1 MQKYGCTY
9 TKDIY
14 LTTSTKRNRM
24 PSLAVRVLLN
34 HTEGK
39 RDRPR
44 ETSATSLHRIPMAI
58 SMTSYPKIFHSH
70 FECRSDPEFSS
81 SPRPEKAGTGRFAA
95 CASSIHVG
103 ATSHGLSS
111 LIYRFPPNFVRQ
123 LNTKARRN
131 CSNIG
136 VAQVVA
142 ASWSN
147 NTAAARVPSPAAAN
161 AVDAAAAAATATA
174 ESVPVTPLEELQAGT
189 DLPVVDNF
197 ESSQDV
203 QLKDLDLKE
212 ASFLSFDGS
221 LAIHAGER
229 LGRGIVTDAITTPI
243 VNTSAYFFKKT
254 SELIDFKEKRR
265 ASFEYGRYGNP
276 TTVVAEEK
284 ISALE
289 GAESTLI
296 MASGMCASTVM
307 LMALVPA
314 GGHMVTTTDCYRK
327 TRIFIEA
334 ILPKMGITATVI
346 DPADMKGLESALEK
360 HKVSLFF
367 TESPTNPFL
376 RCVDIKLVSD
386 LCHRKGAL
394 VCIDGTFA
402 TPLNQKA
409 LALGADLILH
419 SATKFIGGHN
429 DVLAGCISGPLN
441 LISEIRN
448 LHHILGGALNSN
460 AAYLIIRGMKTL
472 HLRVQQ
478 QNSTAQRMAELLEAH
493 PKVNRVYYPG
503 LSSHPEHQVAKQQ
516 MTGFGGVVSFEVD
529 GDLMKTIKF
538 VDSLKIP
545 YIAPSFG
552 GCESIV
558 DQPAIM
564 SYWDLSQSERAK
576 YGILDNLVRFSFGVE
591 DFEDLKVD
599 ILQALETI

>member
-1 MQKYGCTY
+1 M
-9 TKDIY
+9 
-14 LTTSTKRNRM
+14 
-24 PSLAVRVLLN
+24 AVSSSQCLRVL
-34 HTEGK
+34 
-39 RDRPR
+39 
-44 ETSATSLHRIPMAI
+44 S
-58 SMTSYPKIFHSH
+58 HSPSSPS
-70 FECRSDPEFSS
+70 FECRSDPDYSGSARFEK
-81 SPRPEKAGTGRFAA
+81 PRISYRRVPGAA
-95 CASSIHVG
+95 ASVYTFG
-103 ATSHGLSS
+103 GLSS
-111 LIYRFPPNFVRQ
+111 LIFKFPPNFVRQ
-123 LNTKARRN
+123 LSTKARRN

-147 NTAAARVPSPAAAN
+147 NPASGSSSAAASGS
-161 AVDAAAAAATATA
+161 AAAAAAAPA
-174 ESVPVTPLEELQAGT
+174 SPVEISAG
-189 DLPVVDNF
+189 DEVAVVDGLN
-197 ESSQDV
+197 V
-203 QLKDLDLKE
+203 QLEALADLKNE
-212 ASFLSFDGS
+212 ASFLSSDGS
-221 LAIHAGER
+221 IAVHAGER
-229 LGRGIVTDAITTPI
+229 LGRGIVTDAITTPV

-254 SELIDFKEKRR
+254 AELIDFKEKRR

-289 GAESTLI
+289 GAESTVI

-307 LMALVPA
+307 FLALVPA
-314 GGHMVTTTDCYRK
+314 GGHIVTTTDCYRK
-327 TRIFIEA
+327 TRIFIETL
-334 ILPKMGITATVI
+334 LPKMGITATVI
-346 DPADMKGLESALEK
+346 DPADMEGLESALK
-360 HKVSLFF
+360 NNNVSLFF

-386 LCHRKGAL
+386 LCHKNGAL

-429 DVLAGCISGPLN
+429 DVLAGCISGSEK
-441 LISEIRN
+441 LITQIRN
-448 LHHILGGALNSN
+448 LHHVLGGALNPN

-478 QNSTAQRMAELLEAH
+478 QNSTALRMAKILEAH
-493 PKVNRVYYPG
+493 PKVKRVHYPG
-503 LSSHPEHQVAKQQ
+503 LTSHPEHHIAKKQ

-529 GDLMKTIKF
+529 GDLMTTIKF
-538 VDSLKIP
+538 IDALKIP

-564 SYWDLSQSERAK
+564 SYWDLSQSERLK
-576 YGILDNLVRFSFGVE
+576 YGIMDNLIRFSFGVE
-591 DFEDLKVD
+591 DFEDLKAD
-599 ILQALETI
+599 MLQALETI